1 MSKILTSTW
10 AVCVTLVVLLFIKW
24 TDPTPIQSAKLTTFD
39 SYQKFGQHF
48 DSKSL
53 VLLDLSD
60 KALKK
65 GGQWPWKRDYLGR
78 VIVNAYRNGA
88 ALVVL
93 QVVFAHKERLGG
105 DEMFLKMI

>member
-65 GGQWPWKRDYLGR
+65 GGQWPRKRDYLGR
-78 VIVNAYRNGA
+78 VIVNAYRKGA
-88 ALVVL
+88 AFVV
-93 QVVFAHKERLGG
+93 
-105 DEMFLKMI
+105 

>member
-10 AVCVTLVVLLFIKW
+10 AVCVTLLILLLIKW

-53 VLLDLSD
+53 ILLDMSD
-60 KALKK
+60 EGSKET
-65 GGQWPWKRDYLGR
+65 R
-78 VIVNAYRNGA
+78 VNGHGNEI
-88 ALVVL
+88 
-93 QVVFAHKERLGG
+93 F
-105 DEMFLKMI
+105 